1 MPRLPIVG
9 SDDGTWGTYLNEFLE
24 VSLDNTNV
32 DEAERG
38 KLKSA
43 AVDDAGA
50 VMNSDTS
57 TASMSFVVD
66 EDNMASN
73 SATKVPTQQSVKAY
87 ADTKETKAK
96 VTPIAVSTAT
106 AAATAAKVATTV
118 GGSYIPVLGDIIFV
132 TFTTANT
139 ATNPTINIDGSGAK
153 SILLGNLN
161 PTGVAMAGTKV
172 MMWYDGTAFQ
182 LFGSQRV
189 SDTDTNTTYIEATAF
204 ATVSGTTQAAAV
216 NQGYIANNAAQVNVT
231 LPGTVAIGQIVHV
244 LGLGAGGWRVTAPSG
259 DNIILEGNSTGAA
272 GYIYGG
278 QYASVALRCI
288 VANAT
293 WEVVSYTGDITT
305 GVGYSTAKQPLD
317 ADLTTLAG
325 AGNSTVL
332 AATTASFLTAD
343 ETKLDGIEAL
353 ADVTDATNVDAA
365 GAVMNTD
372 TATTDM
378 QFVVDEDDMVS
389 NSDTKIPTQQSVK
402 AYVDNLSDA
411 EIAVTTSGNT
421 DIDGANTVIQYI
433 AGAYGAG
440 SQVGNMDNVQEY
452 LYGLSYGFKLYR
464 DFQDAINVSHEHS
477 VGMYGSRIG
486 MNKWR
491 MSTRNLKHIVCWGD
505 SVTQGVGVDSKTRSM
520 TDGLRQILTN
530 EMNEQVHEGF
540 QPIFWLTGAT
550 PSRYSTSGGWTN
562 VTGQSASNL
571 SPHGINGSQI
581 RSTNNTLR
589 TITWTRPSHVE
600 CTRFY
605 IYWVDDSTT
614 TSGAKWSYSTDGGT
628 TWTEVATTSPG
639 TPTFNATEVVL
650 DPSEHN
656 PTDIRIRNADSAG
669 TTWTNSPSFIGVDI
683 RHSEYGWVVHNVGQS
698 GASLSLATAS
708 NSCGAVSASRAGD
721 WKPFFDFLEPEL
733 TIIEFSNDTT
743 GYVQATFETAI
754 ETACAHLDT
763 YSDLVAYGFPD
774 QSRLSGGTYLAD
786 VRTHTRDKVLEY
798 NGVAIDMSQRWTS
811 TATAQANG
819 FMPGVMFP
827 IHPTELGDKDIA
839 TAIGRLLRS
848 YA

>member
-24 VSLDNTNV
+24 VSLDNTNG
-32 DEAERG
+32 DLGERG
-38 KLKSA
+38 KLKST
-43 AVDDAGA
+43 AVDAAGA
-50 VMNSDTS
+50 VMNSDAS

-87 ADTKETKAK
+87 VDTG
-96 VTPIAVSTAT
+96 TAT
-106 AAATAAKVATTV
+106 VTGKSISLTSNTLTGTTAEFNTALTDNDFATLAGTETLTNKTLT
-118 GGSYIPVLGDIIFV
+118 SPVL
-132 TFTTANT
+132 NT
-139 ATNPTINIDGSGAK
+139 G
-153 SILLGNLN
+153 
-161 PTGVAMAGTKV
+161 
-172 MMWYDGTAFQ
+172 
-182 LFGSQRV
+182 
-189 SDTDTNTTYIEATAF
+189 
-204 ATVSGTTQAAAV
+204 VSGT
-216 NQGYIANNAAQVNVT
+216 
-231 LPGTVAIGQIVHV
+231 AI
-244 LGLGAGGWRVTAPSG
+244 
-259 DNIILEGNSTGAA
+259 
-272 GYIYGG
+272 
-278 QYASVALRCI
+278 
-288 VANAT
+288 
-293 WEVVSYTGDITT
+293 
-305 GVGYSTAKQPLD
+305 
-317 ADLTTLAG
+317 
-325 AGNSTVL
+325 
-332 AATTASFLTAD
+332 
-343 ETKLDGIEAL
+343 
-353 ADVTDATNVDAA
+353 
-365 GAVMNTD
+365 
-372 TATTDM
+372 
-378 QFVVDEDDMVS
+378 VDEDDMVS

-421 DIDGANTVIQYI
+421 DIDGANAVIQYI

-798 NGVAIDMSQRWTS
+798 NGVAIDMSQRWTD

-819 FMPGVMFP
+819 FMPAGSFP
-827 IHPTELGDKDIA
+827 IHPTELGDKDVA
-839 TAIGRLLRS
+839 SAIGRLLRS